1 MNSDILNQSIE
12 FVKGIGPARSKLLND
27 ELNLKTIKDLI
38 DFYPYRYIDR
48 SRFFKINELPKNQSE
63 VQIIGKVKSVKRT
76 KVRYRDR
83 LNCEFYDSTGKVD
96 LIWYRGF
103 NWVEESLKTNEEYV
117 IYGKLSWFGNNPSI
131 AHPEIKTKSSFNRNI
146 PRRLH
151 GIYSSTE
158 KLINEGVTQKY
169 FVKIIYNLL
178 NSLQNQIKENLSK
191 SILNEYNLIDR
202 FKAIINIHLPESQEM
217 LSESTKRLKFEEL
230 FFNQLGFQLSKNER
244 VKKLNGFKFEK
255 VGDNLNKFY
264 KESLPFELTGDQK
277 KVIKEIRNDFR
288 DGKQMNRLLQ
298 GDVGSGKTIVS
309 LMVMLIAI
317 DNGFQSCILA
327 PTEILANQHFKSIK
341 ELLSDLDIKIDL
353 LTGSVKTKDRKVIHK
368 DLLSGKTKILVGT
381 HAILE
386 DIVQFKNLGLSI
398 VDEQHRFGVAQR
410 AKLWKKNTPPP
421 HVLVMTATPIP
432 RTLAMSLYGDLDISS
447 IKELPPGRI
456 TTKTVHKYDKNRLSV
471 FKFIRDQIKKGRQV
485 YLVYP
490 LINESEK
497 LDYKDLMDGYESI
510 VREFPRP
517 DFQVSIVHGKM
528 SSKDKDYEMGR
539 FVNKETQ
546 ILVSTTVIEV
556 GVNVPN
562 ASVMVIESAERFGLS
577 QLHQL
582 RGRVG
587 RGNEESYCVLMTKNS
602 LSEDSKIRIET
613 MVKVSD
619 GFKLAEVDLKLRG
632 PGDMMGTK
640 QSGILKFKLADIIY
654 DTDILNNARK
664 CAYELLESDP
674 RLIKKENY
682 PIRYEISSSSNSKN
696 LWRYIS

>member
-12 FVKGIGPARSKLLND
+12 FIKGIGPTRSKLLSE

-48 SRFFKINELPKNQSE
+48 SRFFKINELPRNQSE
-63 VQIIGKVKSVKRT
+63 VQIIGKIKSIKRT
-76 KVRYRDR
+76 KVRFRDR

-117 IYGKLSWFGNNPSI
+117 IYGKLSWYGSNPSI

-158 KLINEGVTQKY
+158 KLVNEGVTQKY

-178 NSLQNQIKENLSK
+178 NSLQNQIKENLSL
-191 SILNEYNLIDR
+191 SILNEYNLINR
-202 FKAIINIHLPESQEM
+202 YKAIVNIHLPESQEL
-217 LSESTKRLKFEEL
+217 LSQSTKRLKFEEL
-230 FFNQLGFQLSKNER
+230 FFNQLGFQLTKNER

-255 VGDNLNKFY
+255 VGDNLNQFY
-264 KESLPFELTGDQK
+264 KENLPFELTGDQK

-309 LMVMLIAI
+309 LMIMLIAI
-317 DNGFQSCILA
+317 DNNFQSCILA

-341 ELLSDLDIKIDL
+341 ELLSNLDIKIDI
-353 LTGSVKTKDRKVIHK
+353 LTGSVKAKDRKAIHE
-368 DLLSGKTKILVGT
+368 DLLSGKTNILVGT

-471 FKFIRDQIKKGRQV
+471 FKFLREQIEKGRQI

-517 DFQVSIVHGKM
+517 NFQVSIVHGKM

-539 FVNKETQ
+539 FINKETQ

-587 RGNEESYCVLMTKNS
+587 RGNEESYCILMTKDK
-602 LSEDSKIRIET
+602 LSEDSKIRVDT
-613 MVKVSD
+613 MVKISD

-632 PGDMMGTK
+632 PGEMMGTK
-640 QSGILKFKLADIIY
+640 QSGVLKFKLADIIY
-654 DTDILNNARK
+654 DSEILNNARK
-664 CAYELLESDP
+664 CAYKLLESDP
-674 RLIKKENY
+674 RLTKKENY
-682 PIRYEISSSSNSKN
+682 PIRHEISSSSNSKN